1 VENRPVTDLPLP
13 LAATALIGGS
23 VALSVGLLAVLRRR
37 QDSAHGHNDFIGMI
51 FAQVALLYSVLLAF
65 MVFSTW
71 QRFTDS
77 ASSVTDEAAAVV
89 VAYRDTELFPEPI
102 RSEAQAAFRS
112 YVNEVMDNEWASHG
126 EVVPH
131 SSRDALNPLWNVYR
145 RYQPV
150 DPAAQS
156 HLAGAE
162 DRLHDVEA
170 QRHARHLAGE
180 SSLPNVF
187 WWLLVGGG
195 VVTVGMTFLFSIER
209 RRVHL
214 VQVGVLSGILAAVM
228 SLILALN
235 FPFTGDV
242 HVSRGPFQHALLN
255 FDAIDIQPGPPAP
268 GSPPS
273 RTETVTVDARRNY
286 VDTGIDV
293 AVGDR
298 VAISA
303 SGIIFHDASGS
314 TGPNG
319 VAERRD
325 LSQFNVLTAENH
337 GALIG
342 RIGDAG
348 APFVVGS
355 DFSSASLA
363 PGRLF
368 LGVND
373 AGVDNN
379 RGAFTATITVR
390 SI

>member
-1 VENRPVTDLPLP
+1 MIDLRLPV
-13 LAATALIGGS
+13 LAAVLIGGS
-23 VALSVGLLAVLRRR
+23 VILSVGVLAIVRRLRPDTT
-37 QDSAHGHNDFIGMI
+37 QQHNDFIGLI
-51 FAQVALLYSVLLAF
+51 FAQVALLYSVLVAF

-77 ASSVTDEAAAVV
+77 AASVTDEAAAVV
-89 VAYRDTELFPEPI
+89 VAYRDTERFPEPI

-126 EVVPH
+126 EVLAH
-131 SSRDALNPLWNVYR
+131 NSRDALNPLWNVYR
-145 RYQPV
+145 RYQPT
-150 DPAAQS
+150 DPTGQS
-156 HLAGAE
+156 DLAGAE
-162 DRLHDVEA
+162 DRLHDVEV

-187 WWLLVGGG
+187 WWLLVVGG
-195 VVTVGMTFLFSIER
+195 VVTVSMAFLFSIER
-209 RRVHL
+209 QRVHL
-214 VQVGVLSGILAAVM
+214 VQVGLLSGFIAAALAV
-228 SLILALN
+228 ILALN

-242 HVSRGPFQHALLN
+242 HVSRGPFRHALLN

-268 GSPPS
+268 GSQPA

-286 VDTGIDV
+286 VDTGIDI

-303 SGIIFHDASGS
+303 NGVIFHDASGS

-325 LSQFNVLTAENH
+325 LSQFNVIAAENH

-342 RIGDAG
+342 KIGDAG
-348 APFVVGS
+348 APFAVGS

-363 PGRLF
+363 PGRLL

-373 AGVDNN
+373 AGVENN

-390 SI
+390 RV